1 MQDRVNLWVEGRR
14 EEYLRDLV
22 EKFFYCREIF
32 IRLWEEFQEKG
43 RVDGRVMDEFI
54 GTAENRGELWQLKD
68 LTHALLDR
76 PVERITHDFAFERSI
91 HLLFHDLMSFKEH
104 VYVVNQFTE
113 TLSQKY
119 STGDRELTL
128 VLKNFQHLISI
139 MQKEIPEEIKLAYS
153 MFEIA
158 KDLLRSMFPRWK
170 GNALIIRYLLD
181 NSAILRKNYGRD
193 ASKKILGE
201 IFPEGI
207 EYAYLVVAEWCKRSG
222 RNDTGLKYLRKAE
235 RINPGN
241 QKIRELK
248 EKLQ

>member
-1 MQDRVNLWVEGRR
+1 MQNKINPWVEGRR

-32 IRLWEEFQEKG
+32 ARIWKEFQEQGK
-43 RVDGRVMDEFI
+43 VDGEVMDEFI
-54 GTAENRGELWQLKD
+54 GTAEERGVLWQLKD

-76 PVERITHDFAFERSI
+76 PLERITHDFAFERSI

-113 TLSQKY
+113 TISQKY
-119 STGDRELTL
+119 STGDRKLTL
-128 VLKNFQHLISI
+128 VLKKFQHLVSI
-139 MQKEIPEEIKLAYS
+139 MEEEIPEEIKLAHS
-153 MFEIA
+153 MFDIA
-158 KDLLRSMFPRWK
+158 KDLLRSMLPRWK

-181 NSAILRKNYGRD
+181 NSSILEKNYGRG
-193 ASKKILGE
+193 ASKKILEE

-222 RNDTGLKYLRKAE
+222 RNDTGLKYIRKAE
-235 RINPGN
+235 KINPEN
-241 QKIRELK
+241 KKIKALK
-248 EKLQ
+248 EKMQ